1 VRLAFKAAAAG
12 HGPPHKAGVV
22 LVAGAVAAELLLVG
36 AGELDVDGL
45 RDGDGGGDLVTDFD
59 GDGDGDADG
68 DADLVGLLLGVGE
81 ALADGL
87 ADTGSADGLT
97 DGTYTIGAA
106 RAECVAEGR
115 GFALADGCGVVAAAL
130 GWPWACATGVTAGL
144 VKARTAT
151 AETTTRPPV
160 T

>member
-1 VRLAFKAAAAG
+1 
-12 HGPPHKAGVV
+12 V
-22 LVAGAVAAELLLVG
+22 LVAVAVAVELLVVG
-36 AGELDVDGL
+36 AGELGGGVL
-45 RDGDGGGDLVTDFD
+45 LWDGDGDGLIVDFD
-59 GDGDGDADG
+59 GDGDGDGDLVGDVDG
-68 DADLVGLLLGVGE
+68 DGDLVGLLLGVGE
-81 ALADGL
+81 DLADGL

-106 RAECVAEGR
+106 RAECVAEDR